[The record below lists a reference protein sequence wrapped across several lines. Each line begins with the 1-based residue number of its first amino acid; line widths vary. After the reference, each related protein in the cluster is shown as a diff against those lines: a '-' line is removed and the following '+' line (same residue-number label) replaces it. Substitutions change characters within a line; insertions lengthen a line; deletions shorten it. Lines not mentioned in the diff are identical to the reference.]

1 MLRDFYTT
9 LAHAPAILLLA
20 FLWDSAYVPLP
31 PPPTGTGGKNRRSE
45 RPTRMS
51 RTTTFAVSNKP
62 GRSQPGVIC
71 PDCGSASRDPVEAQF
86 GYCPRCREFT
96 GLCGAGRKV
105 VCPDI
110 MTKTSWHIPCTRTG
124 EVAWEI
130 AVHQNSCVTLLCRW
144 HDAQVRT
151 GAATWIKHAR
161 RLAGLADPGPSPI
174 RGIII

>member
-1 MLRDFYTT
+1 M
-9 LAHAPAILLLA
+9 
-20 FLWDSAYVPLP
+20 
-31 PPPTGTGGKNRRSE
+31 
-45 RPTRMS
+45 
-51 RTTTFAVSNKP
+51 TTFALSNRP
-62 GRSQPGVIC
+62 GRGQPGVTC

-110 MTKTSWHIPCTRTG
+110 MTKTSWHIPCTRIG

-130 AVHQNSCVTLLCRW
+130 AVEQGSCVTLLCRW
-144 HDAQVRT
+144 HDTQVRT
-151 GAATWIKHAR
+151 GAAAWIKHAR

-174 RGIII
+174 RGIIT